1 MIVQKYTRL
10 FLSEH
15 RKVES
20 GVIIQEE
27 GQAMVN
33 VKENGETVVRPSTGA
48 AGEFFAGIS
57 MARNTPP
64 TTLQW
69 VANGVVPDTG
79 AVELPRTPLTGQIL
93 VKVGTTAATIS
104 AGAPASA
111 AETQL
116 AGDVITFHADN
127 IGKNYFVQ
135 IAYEPGMQEALQ
147 LVGSMPIGGLAATYQ
162 GIVGVITRG
171 EVATSFYDAASDWS
185 TAIQVKLGADGR
197 FTTSGPGAVV
207 PGLTV
212 INAPSSE
219 NTALTLRVN
228 V

>member
-48 AGEFFAGIS
+48 ANERFAGIS

-69 VANGVVPDTG
+69 IGEGSIGDTG
-79 AVELPRTPLTGQIL
+79 AVELPRTPVTGQIL
-93 VKVGTTAATIS
+93 VKVNGVVQTIVAGTPAAAT
-104 AGAPASA
+104 
-111 AETQL
+111 ETQL
-116 AGDVITFHADN
+116 AGDVVTFHADN
-127 IGKNYFVQ
+127 IGKNYALQ
-135 IAYEPGMQEALQ
+135 IAYEPLAQEALQ
-147 LVGSMPIGGLAATYQ
+147 LIGSAPIGGLAATYQ
-162 GIVGVITRG
+162 GVVGVITRG
-171 EVATSFYDAASDWS
+171 EVATTFYDAASDWAS
-185 TAIQVKLGADGR
+185 AIDVKLGADGR
-197 FTTSGPGAVV
+197 FTTSGPGSVI

-219 NTALTLRVN
+219 NSALTLRVN
-228 V
+228 I

>member
-48 AGEFFAGIS
+48 AGEVFAGIS

-69 VANGVVPDTG
+69 VAQGVIPDTG
-79 AVELPRTPLTGQIL
+79 AVELPRTPITGQIL
-93 VKVGTTAATIS
+93 VKIGTTAATIS

-116 AGDVITFHADN
+116 AGDVLTFHADN

-162 GIVGVITRG
+162 GVVGVITRG

-185 TAIQVKLGADGR
+185 TALKVKLGADGR
-197 FTTSGPGAVV
+197 FTTSGPGDVI

-219 NTALTLRVN
+219 NSALTLRVN

>member
-20 GVIIQEE
+20 GVIITEE

-48 AGEFFAGIS
+48 ANERFAGIS

-69 VANGVVPDTG
+69 IGSGTIGDTG
-79 AVELPRTPLTGQIL
+79 AVELPRTPITGQIL
-93 VKVGTTAATIS
+93 VKVGTDKATIV
-104 AGAPASA
+104 AGAPANA
-111 AETQL
+111 GETQL
-116 AGDVITFHADN
+116 AGDVVTFHADN

-135 IAYEPGMQEALQ
+135 IAYEPAMAEALQ
-147 LVGSMPIGGLAATYQ
+147 LIGSMPIGGLAATYQ
-162 GIVGVITRG
+162 GVVGIITRG
-171 EVATSFYDAASDWS
+171 EVATTFYDAASDWAS
-185 TAIQVKLGADGR
+185 ALDVKLGADGR
-197 FTTSGPGAVV
+197 FTTSGPGSVI
-207 PGLTV
+207 PGVTV

-219 NTALTLRVN
+219 NSALTLRVN
-228 V
+228 I